1 VPVSHQ
7 QQLQLAGSNR
17 SQQLQQQS
25 RQQQQQQQ
33 LQLPA
38 RSVHPAAGLFLAPA
52 PARNSGSSDI
62 GMDPAGQALADDSQ
76 AYAGQAAAQSTAA
89 DGGGYSSSS
98 GPGGRKAAAKAG
110 AVAVFDKKVYVSLY
124 ADGPTKVLCF
134 SDSPLAGLGADDEG
148 GTQQL
153 MSRLH
158 QAARQLAQVDR
169 QLGVAGLG
177 LRTARGSC
185 AVPAALL
192 FQQQSQQQQ
201 QTGQSQQRFAGM
213 EDAMTAGALMPL
225 ALHPPGSSRLAGGMT
240 TAAVT
245 LLQQM
250 SLQQAQAWAS
260 PEAAALAATAGQYL
274 SESDMRQVGLGMVHC

>member
-1 VPVSHQ
+1 
-7 QQLQLAGSNR
+7 
-17 SQQLQQQS
+17 
-25 RQQQQQQQ
+25 
-33 LQLPA
+33 
-38 RSVHPAAGLFLAPA
+38 VHPQSGLFLAPS

-62 GMDPAGQALADDSQ
+62 GVDSAGQVYAEDSQ
-76 AYAGQAAAQSTAA
+76 ASAGQAAAQHTAA
-89 DGGGYSSSS
+89 DGGGYSTSSDT
-98 GPGGRKAAAKAG
+98 GGSRKAAAKAG

-177 LRTARGSC
+177 LRTARGSR

-201 QTGQSQQRFAGM
+201 QQQMGQSQQRFAGV

-240 TAAVT
+240 TAAVS

-250 SLQQAQAWAS
+250 SSQQAQAWAS
-260 PEAAALAATAGQYL
+260 PEAAALAAAAGQYL
-274 SESDMRQVGLGMVHC
+274 SETDMRQVGLVVVPCWYCVVV